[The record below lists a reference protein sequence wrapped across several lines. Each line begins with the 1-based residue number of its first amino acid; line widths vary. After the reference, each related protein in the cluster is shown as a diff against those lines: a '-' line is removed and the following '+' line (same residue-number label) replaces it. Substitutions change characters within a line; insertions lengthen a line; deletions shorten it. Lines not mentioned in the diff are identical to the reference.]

1 MMKKDFIVGILICPL
16 ILFGMA
22 IAGSQPMAYTGEGQK
37 TLILKSGSEGQF
49 TDAMSLAGARF
60 AERMKPRTN
69 GKIQITHYAA
79 SQLGTWR
86 QMLESIKGGAMAM
99 MVSGLTGAPIYDAIN
114 LPYIFR
120 DLDHADKVINGPTG
134 AELARKQVEKT
145 GIRIFGWV
153 YRGYR
158 HCTFTKVAVHSP
170 ADMKGMKFR
179 VPETPVY
186 LETWRAVGARPT
198 PMAWAEV
205 YTGLQQ
211 GTIDGQENPLDIII
225 SSSLF
230 EVQKYLV
237 LTGHVLPPGWA
248 QMSEKVWQDLTPE
261 TQKVWIETW
270 NEVSREGREELL
282 KQEAKYLET
291 WKAKGGVIIE
301 PNVAAFR
308 EATKDVWKKFAPKA
322 WGEGV
327 YEKTQAI
334 R

>member
-1 MMKKDFIVGILICPL
+1 MKKGLLVPISMGLLLLLGLP
-16 ILFGMA
+16 A
-22 IAGSQPMAYTGEGQK
+22 ERSQIMAYTGEGQA

-49 TDAMSLAGARF
+49 TDAMSIAPTTF
-60 AERMKPRTN
+60 AERMKQRTK

-86 QMLESIKGGAMAM
+86 QMLESIKGGAMAF

-120 DLDHADKVINGPTG
+120 DPDHADKVVNGPIGT
-134 AELARKQVEKT
+134 ELALKHVEKT
-145 GIRIFGWV
+145 GIRVFGWV

-158 HCTFTKVAVHSP
+158 HCTFTKVAVRTP

-211 GTIDGQENPLDIII
+211 GTIDGQENPLDIIN
-225 SSSLF
+225 SASLF

-237 LTGHVLPPGWA
+237 LTGHVLPPGWG
-248 QMSEKVWQDLTPE
+248 QMSEKVWQSLTPE
-261 TQKVWIETW
+261 TQKVWLDTW
-270 NEVSREGREELL
+270 NEVAKEVREELL
-282 KQEAKYLET
+282 RQEAKYLET
-291 WKAKGGVIIE
+291 WKVKGGVIIQPE
-301 PNVAAFR
+301 VAAFK
-308 EATKDVWKKFAPKA
+308 EATQEVWKKFAPKA

-327 YEKTQAI
+327 YEKIQAI

>member
-1 MMKKDFIVGILICPL
+1 MKKGFIVSILICPL
-16 ILFGMA
+16 ILFGLS
-22 IAGSQPMAYTGEGQK
+22 AGSSQPMAYTGEGQK
-37 TLILKSGSEGQF
+37 TLILRSGSEGQF
-49 TDAMSLAGARF
+49 TDAMSLAGFRF
-60 AERMKPRTN
+60 AERMKQKTN

-99 MVSGLTGAPIYDAIN
+99 MVSGVTGSPIYDAIN
-114 LPYIFR
+114 LPYLFR
-120 DLDHADKVINGPTG
+120 DLDHVDKVTSSPIG
-134 AELARKQVEKT
+134 AELAHKLVEKT

-158 HCTFTKVAVHSP
+158 HCTFTKVAVRTP

-211 GTIDGQENPLDIII
+211 GTIDGQENPFDIII
-225 SSSLF
+225 SASLF
-230 EVQKYLV
+230 EVQAYLV
-237 LTGHVLPPGWA
+237 LTGHVFPPGWG

-270 NEVSREGREELL
+270 NEVSREVREELL
-282 KQEAKYLET
+282 KLEVKYLET

-301 PNVAAFR
+301 PNLAAFR

-327 YEKTQAI
+327 YEKIQAM

>member
-1 MMKKDFIVGILICPL
+1 MMKKGFIVSILICPL
-16 ILFGMA
+16 ILFGLS
-22 IAGSQPMAYTGEGQK
+22 AGSSQPMAYTGEGQK
-37 TLILKSGSEGQF
+37 TLILRSGSEGQF
-49 TDAMSLAGARF
+49 TDAMSLAGFRF
-60 AERMKPRTN
+60 AERMKQKTN

-99 MVSGLTGAPIYDAIN
+99 MVSGVTGSPIYDAIN
-114 LPYIFR
+114 LPYLFR
-120 DLDHADKVINGPTG
+120 DLDHVDKVTSSPIG
-134 AELARKQVEKT
+134 AELAHKLVEKT

-158 HCTFTKVAVHSP
+158 HCTFTKVAVRTP

-211 GTIDGQENPLDIII
+211 GTIDGQENPFDIII
-225 SSSLF
+225 SASLF
-230 EVQKYLV
+230 EVQAYLV
-237 LTGHVLPPGWA
+237 LTGHVFPPGWG

-270 NEVSREGREELL
+270 NEVSREVREELL
-282 KQEAKYLET
+282 KLEVKYLET

-327 YEKTQAI
+327 YEKIQAM

>member
-1 MMKKDFIVGILICPL
+1 MKRALQSVGL
-16 ILFGMA
+16 
-22 IAGSQPMAYTGEGQK
+22 GSLMLLVVATGGPQSQAYTGEKQK

-49 TDAMSLAGARF
+49 TDVMSMASKLF
-60 AERMKPRTN
+60 AERMKQRTN
-69 GKIQITHYAA
+69 GKIQITHYPA

-86 QMLESIKGGAMAM
+86 QMLESIKGGAMAF

-120 DLDHADKVINGPTG
+120 DPDHADKVVNGPIG
-134 AELARKQVEKT
+134 MELARKHMEKT

-158 HCTFTKVAVHSP
+158 HCTTTKIAVRTP

-211 GTIDGQENPLDIII
+211 GTIDGQENPLDIIL

-230 EVQKYLV
+230 EVQKYLI

-248 QMSEKVWQDLTPE
+248 QVSEKVWQELTPE
-261 TQKVWIETW
+261 TQKVWMETW
-270 NEVSREGREELL
+270 QEVSREMRQELI
-282 KQEAKYLET
+282 KQESKYLET
-291 WKAKGGVIIE
+291 WKAKGGVILE

-327 YEKTQAI
+327 YEKLQAV

>member
-1 MMKKDFIVGILICPL
+1 MKKGFIVSILICPL
-16 ILFGMA
+16 ILFGLS
-22 IAGSQPMAYTGEGQK
+22 AGSSQPMAYTGEGQK
-37 TLILKSGSEGQF
+37 TLILRSGSEGQF
-49 TDAMSLAGARF
+49 TDAMSLAGFRF
-60 AERMKPRTN
+60 AERMKQKTN

-99 MVSGLTGAPIYDAIN
+99 MVSGVTGSPIYDAIN
-114 LPYIFR
+114 LPYLFR
-120 DLDHADKVINGPTG
+120 DLDHVDKVTSSPIG
-134 AELARKQVEKT
+134 AELAHKLVEKT

-158 HCTFTKVAVHSP
+158 HCTFTKVAVRTP

-211 GTIDGQENPLDIII
+211 GTIDGQENPFDIII
-225 SSSLF
+225 SASLF
-230 EVQKYLV
+230 EVQAYLV
-237 LTGHVLPPGWA
+237 LTGHVFPPGWG
-248 QMSEKVWQDLTPE
+248 QMSEKVWQDLTLE

-270 NEVSREGREELL
+270 NEVSREVREELL
-282 KQEAKYLET
+282 KLEVKYLET

-301 PNVAAFR
+301 PNLAAFR

-327 YEKTQAI
+327 YEKIQAM

>member
-1 MMKKDFIVGILICPL
+1 MKKGFIVSILICPL
-16 ILFGMA
+16 ILFGLS
-22 IAGSQPMAYTGEGQK
+22 AGSSQPMAYTGEGQK
-37 TLILKSGSEGQF
+37 TLILRSGSEGQF
-49 TDAMSLAGARF
+49 TDAMSLAGFRF
-60 AERMKPRTN
+60 AERMKQKTN

-99 MVSGLTGAPIYDAIN
+99 MVSGVTGSPIYDAIN
-114 LPYIFR
+114 LPYLFR
-120 DLDHADKVINGPTG
+120 DLDHVDKVTSSPIG
-134 AELARKQVEKT
+134 AELAHKLVEKT

-158 HCTFTKVAVHSP
+158 HCTFTKVAVRTP

-211 GTIDGQENPLDIII
+211 GTIDGQENPFDIII
-225 SSSLF
+225 SASLF
-230 EVQKYLV
+230 EVQAYLV
-237 LTGHVLPPGWA
+237 LTGHVFPPGWG
-248 QMSEKVWQDLTPE
+248 QMSEKVWHDLTPE

-270 NEVSREGREELL
+270 NEVSREVREELL
-282 KQEAKYLET
+282 KLEVKYLET

-327 YEKTQAI
+327 YEKIQAM

>member
-1 MMKKDFIVGILICPL
+1 MKKGFIVSILICPL
-16 ILFGMA
+16 ILFGLS
-22 IAGSQPMAYTGEGQK
+22 AGSSQPMAYTGEGQK
-37 TLILKSGSEGQF
+37 TLILRSGSEGQF
-49 TDAMSLAGARF
+49 TDAMSLAGFRF
-60 AERMKPRTN
+60 AERMKQKTN
-69 GKIQITHYAA
+69 GKIQMTHYAA

-99 MVSGLTGAPIYDAIN
+99 MVSGVTGSPIYDAIN
-114 LPYIFR
+114 LPYLFR
-120 DLDHADKVINGPTG
+120 DLDHVDKVTSSPIG
-134 AELARKQVEKT
+134 AELAHKLVEKT

-158 HCTFTKVAVHSP
+158 HCTFTKVAVRTP

-211 GTIDGQENPLDIII
+211 GTIDGQENPFDIII
-225 SSSLF
+225 SASLF
-230 EVQKYLV
+230 EVQAYLV
-237 LTGHVLPPGWA
+237 LTGHVFPPGWG

-270 NEVSREGREELL
+270 NEVSREVREELL
-282 KQEAKYLET
+282 KLEVKYLET

-327 YEKTQAI
+327 YEKIQAM